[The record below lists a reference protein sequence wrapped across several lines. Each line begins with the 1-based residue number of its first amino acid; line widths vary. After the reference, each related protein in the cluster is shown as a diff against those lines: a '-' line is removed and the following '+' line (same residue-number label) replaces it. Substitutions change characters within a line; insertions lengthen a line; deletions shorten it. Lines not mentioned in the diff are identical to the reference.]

1 MRNRKQTYVEEN
13 HAGNQ
18 LHSEENWSENKL
30 YTEDNW
36 SENKL
41 SVEENQAE
49 NCLYAKG
56 KRIGNRF
63 VIHGQLAKGG
73 MSRIYLAG
81 DLHLGRNVIVK
92 ISSEQELLQEAE
104 LLGEIKHPA
113 FPSIL
118 DLYRNEKEIMLVME
132 YIDGLTLREYIE
144 QKGPFSEQQT
154 MQIGLQILDAL
165 IYLLL
170 FAVYIVYNFR
180 SGKKNLEEEES
191 EAKEYGLGLSII
203 MILAGLAGLIF
214 GGKLFVN
221 NAVKIAQGIGASEKF
236 IAITVLAL
244 GTSLP
249 ELVTCVVSAA
259 KKKGQLAL
267 GNIVGSNVFNI
278 LLILG
283 CSGIIK
289 PLDTASLNYVDMAVC
304 LSSVLLLFLF
314 SFTSKEQKISK
325 GAGYTMLALELAYM
339 IYLFIKL

>member
-1 MRNRKQTYVEEN
+1 MTLNIILFFVGLAMVVFGSDFLVDGASCVARK
-13 HAGNQ
+13 
-18 LHSEENWSENKL
+18 LKISEFVIGIIIVGFGTSCPELVVSITGALEGSS
-30 YTEDNW
+30 DIP
-36 SENKL
+36 
-41 SVEENQAE
+41 
-49 NCLYAKG
+49 
-56 KRIGNRF
+56 IGN
-63 VIHGQLAKGG
+63 V
-73 MSRIYLAG
+73 
-81 DLHLGRNVIVK
+81 LGSNILN
-92 ISSEQELLQEAE
+92 ILLILGLTAVLSPIAITQGNKFKDIPI
-104 LLGEIKHPA
+104 LLGISIFFCLTCLDGEIN
-113 FPSIL
+113 
-118 DLYRNEKEIMLVME
+118 R
-132 YIDGLTLREYIE
+132 
-144 QKGPFSEQQT
+144 
-154 MQIGLQILDAL
+154 LDAV

-180 SGKKNLEEEES
+180 SGKKNLEEES

-221 NAVKIAQGIGASEKF
+221 NAVKIAQGIGASEKL